1 MGQNGGMA
9 KKPRGRET
17 ARDMIWSMG
26 VVLGLVAIILAV
38 TWRAKPAAIR
48 AVDYKSVVTQVKDSA
63 PWPILIPSS
72 VPADWTATSA
82 RLEPEASGDR
92 GNVRWFIGFIT
103 GDEKFVASW
112 QTDGPIKK
120 ALKAAVSGA
129 TCDAPAGTGA
139 WTKCEL
145 PEKNTHVLY
154 RTDKNYSVIVYGTV
168 TPDVLSTYANSLT
181 PAK

>member
-1 MGQNGGMA
+1 MA

-26 VVLGLVAIILAV
+26 VVLGLVAIILAI

-48 AVDYKSVVTQVKDSA
+48 AVDYKQVISQVQGTA
-63 PWPILIPSS
+63 PWPLLVPSS
-72 VPADWTATSA
+72 VGSDWTATSA
-82 RLEPEASGDR
+82 RLESDDAGEQGD
-92 GNVRWFIGFIT
+92 VRWYLGFIT
-103 GDEKFVASW
+103 GDERFVASW
-112 QTDGPIKK
+112 QTDAPIKN

-129 TCDAPAGTGA
+129 SCDAPSATGE

-145 PEKNTHVLY
+145 PEQDTHVLY
-154 RTDKNYSVIVYGTV
+154 RTDKDYSVIVYGTV
-168 TPDVLSTYANSLT
+168 TPELLSTYANSLT